1 MEHILFYNWK
11 NSKPKILKIV
21 KQNPTNISHKLVKKH
36 MYHKQ
41 GKQIHKQLIKLCVG
55 NENKKEIFMQK
66 NIEKMILKYRFDQNS
81 NFMKKIENYVT
92 FYVKRLYV
100 DEFILII
107 ENRWIFS

>member
-1 MEHILFYNWK
+1 
-11 NSKPKILKIV
+11 
-21 KQNPTNISHKLVKKH
+21 
-36 MYHKQ
+36 
-41 GKQIHKQLIKLCVG
+41 
-55 NENKKEIFMQK
+55 MQK
-66 NIEKMILKYRFDQNS
+66 NIEKIILKYRFDQNS